1 MKNINTFKTILCV
14 DDDPEDRCFLCDA
27 ISEVNPSLQVVEAHN
42 GMEALAY
49 LDKAKHQKDLPCL
62 IVLDINM
69 PLMDGKQTLIK
80 IKVDPQLK
88 EVPVIMFSTCSNH
101 MDKELFNRLG
111 VELITKPSNISHLT
125 QVVSHL
131 LGHCA

>member
-1 MKNINTFKTILCV
+1 MNTSKTILCV
-14 DDDPEDRCFLCDA
+14 DDDPDDRHFLCDA
-27 ISEVNPSLQVVEAHN
+27 ICELNPTMQVVEAHN
-42 GMEALAY
+42 GLEALDY
-49 LDKAKHQKDLPCL
+49 LDKAKEQKDLPCL

-80 IKVDPQLK
+80 IKIDPQLK
-88 EVPVIMFSTCSNH
+88 EVPVIMFSTSSNPL
-101 MDKELFNRLG
+101 DKELFKRLG
-111 VELITKPSNISHLT
+111 VEMITKPSDISHLT